1 MISYYNRQVAHHEID
16 HIFQDL
22 FPSHGMTARPS
33 QIELSHKM
41 LDAMIHGKIALS
53 DAGTGIGKT
62 YAYLVAGVSFSR
74 ALSRENVP
82 FRPIIIST
90 SSIALQTAV
99 REDYIPFLS
108 SVLMEGKLIQAP
120 ILAVI
125 RKGKSHYVC
134 DERLM
139 RRLRQVDLERKNPLA
154 AQALL
159 SLQNHLDT
167 DQAPHL
173 SQYDRNQVCVPTV
186 CDCRRDSCRYRCYM
200 EECSSDRYLF
210 QICNHN
216 LLLAD
221 AIHRGSGH
229 RPILPDSCA
238 LIIDE
243 AHKLPETARQMLG
256 VTLAAKDIRT
266 LIRTLRAERYL
277 LASESLAEMAAA
289 LLKLM
294 SLPPDGNRP
303 FSDYARCM
311 VGLAR
316 TLTTIQRQI
325 GGALTPTARKELNRI
340 SSTVHLFL
348 EERSDLVFYTAEDSD
363 GGTLLCASIS
373 DLTAQ
378 LHATLWSQ
386 FQPILITSGTLAIG
400 DDFCRFKE
408 EAGLT
413 HNPRIE
419 ESVSPS
425 PFNYQKN
432 CLLYFPTTPPKH
444 HEADYFDKLADEIHS
459 LLLAVHGHAL
469 VLFTSYAAMSSVKDH
484 LNHQALP
491 FPLFTMGRNAPYTM
505 AQFKASPGSV
515 LFATGAAWEGFDFP
529 GDCVSLLVIPRLPF
543 QYPDALQ
550 EKKSEAYPDLRTFI
564 RAVAVPEMQ
573 VKLKQGFGRAI
584 RTETDTC
591 VIAILD
597 ERAVKGSRYSK
608 DVRSALPDMPVT
620 NSIYEVGRFIRQV
633 KDKGYFE
640 EVA

>member
-1 MISYYNRQVAHHEID
+1 MINYDNRQAAHREID

-22 FPSHGMTARPS
+22 FPGHGMTARPS

-41 LDAMIHGKIALS
+41 LDAMIHSKIALS

-74 ALSRENVP
+74 ALSRENIP
-82 FRPIIIST
+82 FQPILIST

-99 REDYIPFLS
+99 KEEYIPFLS
-108 SVLMEGKLIQAP
+108 SVLMGDKLIQAP
-120 ILAVI
+120 IRAVI

-139 RRLRQVDLERKNPLA
+139 RRLQQVDLERKNPLA

-159 SLQNHLDT
+159 SLRDHLDA

-173 SQYDRNQVCVPTV
+173 SQYDRNRVCVPQV
-186 CDCRRDSCRYRCYM
+186 CDCRRDGCRYLCYM
-200 EECSSDRYLF
+200 EACNSDRYLF

-229 RPILPDSCA
+229 RPILPDVGA

-243 AHKLPETARQMLG
+243 AHKLPETARQMFG

-289 LLKLM
+289 LLDLM
-294 SLPPDGNRP
+294 SMPPDGDRP
-303 FSDYARCM
+303 FSDY
-311 VGLAR
+311 VGHMIGPAR
-316 TLTTIQRQI
+316 TLVTIQKQI
-325 GGALTPTARKELNRI
+325 GRVLKPTTRKELDRI
-340 SSTVHLFL
+340 TSTVHLFL
-348 EERSDLVFYTAEDSD
+348 ENRSDLVFYATEDDD

-378 LHATLWSQ
+378 LHATLWTQ
-386 FQPILITSGTLAIG
+386 PRPILITSGTLAIG
-400 DDFCRFKE
+400 KDFSRFKE

-413 HNPRIE
+413 HNPRTE

-425 PFNYQKN
+425 PYDYRKN
-432 CLLYFPTTPPKH
+432 CLLYVPAMPPRH
-444 HEADYFDKLADEIHS
+444 HDADYFEKLASEIRD
-459 LLLAVHGHAL
+459 LLIAAHGHAL
-469 VLFTSYAAMSSVKDH
+469 VLFTSYAAMSAVKEH
-484 LNHQALP
+484 LKHQSLP
-491 FPLFTMGRNAPYTM
+491 FSLFTMGRNASHTM
-505 AQFKASPGSV
+505 AQFKAAPGSV
-515 LFATGAAWEGFDFP
+515 LLATGAAWEGFDFP

-543 QYPDALQ
+543 QYPDAPQ
-550 EKKSEAYPDLRTFI
+550 EKKRETYPDLRAFI
-564 RAVAVPEMQ
+564 RAIAVPEMQ
-573 VKLKQGFGRAI
+573 IKLKQGFGRAI
-584 RTETDTC
+584 RMESDTC

-597 ERAVKGSRYSK
+597 ERSAKGSRYFK
-608 DVRSALPDMPVT
+608 DTCTALPQMPMT
-620 NSIYEVGRFIRQV
+620 SSICEVARFIRRV
-633 KDKGYFE
+633 KDNGYFE
-640 EVA
+640 EAA

>member
-1 MISYYNRQVAHHEID
+1 MIRYHNRQIAHQEID

-22 FPSHGMTARPS
+22 FPRHGMVARPR

-41 LDAMIHGKIALS
+41 LDAMLHSKISLS

-74 ALSRENVP
+74 ALSRESIP
-82 FRPIIIST
+82 FRPILIST

-99 REDYIPFLS
+99 MEEYIPFLS
-108 SVLMEGKLIQAP
+108 SVLMEDKLIQAP
-120 ILAVI
+120 IRAVI

-159 SLQNHLDT
+159 SLRDHLDT

-173 SQYDRNQVCVPTV
+173 SQYDRNRVCVPQV
-186 CDCRRDSCRYRCYM
+186 CDCRRDSCRYLCYT
-200 EECSSDRYLF
+200 EACSSDRYLF

-221 AIHRGSGH
+221 AIHRGSGR
-229 RPILPDSCA
+229 RPILPDICA
-238 LIIDE
+238 LIVDE
-243 AHKLPETARQMLG
+243 AHKLPETARQMFG
-256 VTLAAKDIRT
+256 VTLTAKDIRT

-277 LASESLAEMAAA
+277 LAAESLAEMAAA

-294 SLPPDGNRP
+294 SMPPGSDHS
-303 FSDYARCM
+303 FSDYTQCM
-311 VGLAR
+311 VGPDR
-316 TLTTIQRQI
+316 TLTAIQRQI
-325 GGALTPTARKELNRI
+325 GGVLTPRARKELDRI
-340 SSTVHLFL
+340 SSAVHLFL
-348 EERSDLVFYTAEDSD
+348 EERSDLMCYTAEDDD

-378 LHATLWSQ
+378 LQTTLWSQ
-386 FQPILITSGTLAIG
+386 PQPILLTSGTLAIG
-400 DDFCRFKE
+400 NDFCRFKE
-408 EAGLT
+408 EAGLAGSS
-413 HNPRIE
+413 RVE

-425 PFNYQKN
+425 PFDYRTN
-432 CLLYFPTTPPKH
+432 CLLYFPAMPPRH
-444 HEADYFDKLADEIHS
+444 HEGDYFDKLAEEIRT
-459 LLLAVHGHAL
+459 LLIAVHGHAL
-469 VLFTSYAAMSSVKDH
+469 VLFTSYAAMSAVRDRLK
-484 LNHQALP
+484 HQPLP
-491 FPLFTMGRNAPYTM
+491 FSMFTMGRNAPHTM
-505 AQFKASPGSV
+505 AQFKAAPGSV
-515 LFATGAAWEGFDFP
+515 LLATGAAWEGFDFP

-550 EKKSEAYPDLRTFI
+550 EKKREGYPDLRSFI

-573 VKLKQGFGRAI
+573 IRLKQGFGRAI

-591 VIAILD
+591 VIAVLD
-597 ERAVKGSRYSK
+597 ERASKNRRYFK
-608 DVRSALPDMPVT
+608 DVRSALPEMPVT
-620 NSIYEVGRFIRQV
+620 DSIYAVEQFIRQV
-633 KDKGYFE
+633 KDVSYFE
-640 EVA
+640 EAA

>member
-1 MISYYNRQVAHHEID
+1 MISYHNRQVAHHEID

-22 FPSHGMTARPS
+22 FPGHGMTARPS

-41 LDAMIHGKIALS
+41 LDTMTHSKIALS

-74 ALSRENVP
+74 ALNRENIP
-82 FRPIIIST
+82 FQPILIST

-99 REDYIPFLS
+99 REEYIPFLS
-108 SVLMEGKLIQAP
+108 SVLLEDKLIQIP
-120 ILAVI
+120 IRAVI

-139 RRLRQVDLERKNPLA
+139 RRLRRLDLERKNPLA

-159 SLQNHLDT
+159 SLRDHLDA

-173 SQYDRNQVCVPTV
+173 SQYDRNRVCVPTI
-186 CDCRRDSCRYRCYM
+186 CDCRRDSCRYLCYM
-200 EECSSDRYLF
+200 EACNSDRYLF

-229 RPILPDSCA
+229 RPILPDVGA

-243 AHKLPETARQMLG
+243 AHKLPETARQMFG
-256 VTLAAKDIRT
+256 VTLAAKGIRT
-266 LIRTLRAERYL
+266 LIRILRAERYL
-277 LASESLAEMAAA
+277 LASESLADMAAA

-294 SLPPDGNRP
+294 SLPHDGDRP
-303 FSDYARCM
+303 FSDYVRHM
-311 VGLAR
+311 IGPAR
-316 TLTTIQRQI
+316 TLATIQRQI
-325 GGALTPTARKELNRI
+325 GGVLTPTAGKELGRI
-340 SSTVHLFL
+340 SSAVNLFL
-348 EERSDLVFYTAEDSD
+348 EERSDLVCYTAADDD

-378 LHATLWSQ
+378 LQATLWSQ
-386 FQPILITSGTLAIG
+386 PQPVLLTSGTLAIG
-400 DDFCRFKE
+400 KDFCRFKE

-413 HNPRIE
+413 DNSRVQ

-425 PFNYQKN
+425 PFDYRKN
-432 CLLYFPTTPPKH
+432 CLLYFPTMPPRQ
-444 HEADYFDKLADEIHS
+444 HEADYFAKLAEEIRT
-459 LLLAVHGHAL
+459 LLIAVHGHAL
-469 VLFTSYAAMSSVKDH
+469 VLFTSYAAMSAVKDR
-484 LNHQALP
+484 LKLQPLP
-491 FPLFTMGRNAPYTM
+491 FPLFTMGRNAPHTM
-505 AQFKASPGSV
+505 AQFKAAPGSV

-550 EKKSEAYPDLRTFI
+550 EKKREAYPDLRTFI

-573 VKLKQGFGRAI
+573 IRLKQGFGRAI
-584 RTETDTC
+584 RLETDTC

-597 ERAVKGSRYSK
+597 ERAAKGSRYFR
-608 DVRSALPDMPVT
+608 DVQSALPEMPIT
-620 NSIYEVGRFIRQV
+620 SSIYAVERFIRRV
-633 KDKGYFE
+633 KDESYFE
-640 EVA
+640 EAA

>member
-1 MISYYNRQVAHHEID
+1 MISYHNRQVAHREID

-22 FPSHGMTARPS
+22 FPSHGMTARPI

-41 LDAMIHGKIALS
+41 LDAMIHSKIALS

-74 ALSRENVP
+74 ALSRENIP
-82 FRPIIIST
+82 FQPILIST

-99 REDYIPFLS
+99 REEYIPFLS
-108 SVLMEGKLIQAP
+108 SVLLVDKLIQAP
-120 ILAVI
+120 IRAVI
-125 RKGKSHYVC
+125 RKGKGHYVC

-159 SLQNHLDT
+159 SLRDHLDT

-173 SQYDRNQVCVPTV
+173 SQYDRNRVCVPSV
-186 CDCRRDSCRYRCYM
+186 CDCHRDGCRYLCYM
-200 EECSSDRYLF
+200 EACNSDRYLF

-229 RPILPDSCA
+229 RPILPDVGA

-243 AHKLPETARQMLG
+243 AHKLPETARQMFG
-256 VTLAAKDIRT
+256 ITLAAKDIRT

-277 LASESLAEMAAA
+277 LASESLADMASA

-294 SLPPDGNRP
+294 SLPPDGDRP
-303 FSDYARCM
+303 FSDYVRHM
-311 VGLAR
+311 IGPAR
-316 TLTTIQRQI
+316 TLATIQRQI
-325 GGALTPTARKELNRI
+325 GGVLTPTARKELDRI
-340 SSTVHLFL
+340 SSAVHLFL
-348 EERSDLVFYTAEDSD
+348 EERSDLVFYTAADDD

-378 LHATLWSQ
+378 LQATLWSQ
-386 FQPILITSGTLAIG
+386 PQPVLLTSGTLAIG
-400 DDFCRFKE
+400 KDFCRFKE

-413 HNPRIE
+413 DNSRVE

-425 PFNYQKN
+425 PFDYRKN
-432 CLLYFPTTPPKH
+432 CLLYFPAMPPRQR
-444 HEADYFDKLADEIHS
+444 EADYFAKLAEEIRT
-459 LLLAVHGHAL
+459 LLIAVHGHAL
-469 VLFTSYAAMSSVKDH
+469 VLFTSYAAMSAVKDRLKQH
-484 LNHQALP
+484 PLP
-491 FPLFTMGRNAPYTM
+491 FPLFTMGRNAPHTM
-505 AQFKASPGSV
+505 AQFKAAPGSV

-543 QYPDALQ
+543 QHPDALQ
-550 EKKSEAYPDLRTFI
+550 EKKRKVYPDLRSFI

-573 VKLKQGFGRAI
+573 IKLKQGFGRAI
-584 RTETDTC
+584 RLETDTC
-591 VIAILD
+591 AIAILD
-597 ERAVKGSRYSK
+597 ERAAKGSRYFR
-608 DVRSALPDMPVT
+608 DVQSALPEMPVT
-620 NSIYEVGRFIRQV
+620 SSIYAVERFIRRV
-633 KDKGYFE
+633 KDESYFE
-640 EVA
+640 EAA